1 MHRLSI
7 IPTLL
12 LVIALPLFTYAQNS
26 DTKILQVE
34 NGLSPNLINAIGEN
48 NVPQHILKR
57 MQATK
62 VQGLGIAVVDNGR
75 IAWAKGY
82 GLKDATS
89 PDSVTV
95 NTLFQCASI
104 GKVITA
110 LAAMNLVEQGKIDLD
125 QDINQKLKNWKLPE
139 NKFTQS
145 KKVTLRML
153 LSHSAGLDDSYGF
166 QGYYPGSKIPT
177 LTEMLSARSPANNK
191 KQLEVKTVPGTQE
204 RYSGGGYLIIQ
215 QLIED
220 ISETTFADYVQKQI
234 FDPLQM
240 KHTTYSHYPD
250 TELKMDIARG
260 HEDNGNIDPKRKY
273 NLYPEMAAAGPWT
286 TPTDLAKLIVAIH
299 QAGNGENKTLPGPEL
314 TAQMLT
320 PQLNAMG
327 LGLNL
332 KGADKVLGYWHAGNN
347 AGYTGMLF
355 AITSTGQGAV
365 VLTNSNAGEYLALE
379 AVRSIANAYNW
390 SVMKTINEQPLENI
404 NAYLGLYRVGEK
416 EALVFTQQKN
426 QLYFN
431 KAGSRTNYRLYKA
444 EDGSFRM
451 IEKPDNLKFT
461 FQRDGSGNITGA
473 TMYENSG
480 SVNVMT
486 KSGR

>member
-1 MHRLSI
+1 M
-7 IPTLL
+7 LL
-12 LVIALPLFTYAQNS
+12 AIALPLCTFAQNI
-26 DTKILQVE
+26 DPRILQVE
-34 NGLSPNLINAIGEN
+34 NGLSPHIINAIGEN

-57 MQATK
+57 MHSTK
-62 VQGLGIAVVDNGR
+62 VQGMGIAVVDNGR
-75 IAWAKGY
+75 IAWSKGY

-110 LAAMNLVEQGKIDLD
+110 LAAMKLVEQGKIGLD
-125 QDINQKLKNWKLPE
+125 QDINQKLKSWKLPE
-139 NKFTQS
+139 NSFTES

-153 LSHSAGLDDSYGF
+153 LSHSAGLDDGYGF
-166 QGYYPGSKIPT
+166 EGYYPGSKIPT
-177 LTEMLSARSPANNK
+177 LTEMLSARPPANNK
-191 KQLEVKTVPGTQE
+191 KQLEVKTVPGAQE

-220 ISETTFADYVQKQI
+220 ISGTTFADYVQKQ
-234 FDPLQM
+234 FFGPLQM
-240 KHTTYSHYPD
+240 EQTTYTHYPD

-260 HEDNGNIDPKRKY
+260 HEDNGKIDPKRKY

-286 TPTDLAKLIVAIH
+286 TPTDLAKLIVAIY
-299 QAGNGENKTLPGPEL
+299 QAGKGENKTLPGPEL
-314 TAQMLT
+314 ITQMLT

-332 KGADKVLGYWHAGNN
+332 KGADQVLGYWHAGNN

-365 VLTNSNAGEYLALE
+365 VLTNSNSGEYLALE
-379 AVRSIANAYNW
+379 VVRSIANAYNW
-390 SVMKTINEQPLENI
+390 PVMKTITEQPLENI
-404 NAYLGLYRVGEK
+404 QSYLGLYKVGDK
-416 EALVFTQQKN
+416 AALIFIQQKN
-426 QLYFN
+426 GLHFN
-431 KAGSRTNYRLYKA
+431 KVGSKTSYRLYRSA
-444 EDGSFRM
+444 DGSFRM

-461 FQRDGSGNITGA
+461 FQNDDSGNITGA
-473 TMYENSG
+473 TMYENAG
-480 SVNVMT
+480 TVNVMVRDT
-486 KSGR
+486 KK